1 MNDKKKKRS
10 IVRFSILLVLFA
22 AIIFTVYSSITKEKV
37 QILQVGDDAP
47 DFELIDLNGEKHRL
61 SEYAGQ
67 GVLLNFWGTWCEP
80 CKREFPIID
89 RQYHEYQKQGV
100 QVLAVNI
107 AESDF
112 AVRNYIES
120 KGLTFPVVIDKEKS
134 VMNAYNINPLPTTF
148 LIDPKGEIV
157 KIITGEMNETL
168 VKQYM
173 ELIKPEEV

>member
-10 IVRFSILLVLFA
+10 IVRSLILLVLFG
-22 AIIFTVYSSITKEKV
+22 AIVFTVFSSSTKEKV
-37 QILQVGDDAP
+37 EMLQVGDEAP
-47 DFELIDLNGEKHRL
+47 DFELVDLNGEKHRL

-67 GVLLNFWGTWCEP
+67 GLFLNFWGTWCEP

-89 RQYHEYQKQGV
+89 RKYQEYRNQGV

-120 KGLTFPVVIDKEKS
+120 KELTFPVVIDKEKS
-134 VMNAYNINPLPTTF
+134 VMNAYNIKPLPTTF
-148 LIDPKGEIV
+148 LINPDGEII
-157 KIITGEMNETL
+157 KIITGEMNETM
-168 VKQYM
+168 VQQYM
-173 ELIKPEEV
+173 ELIKPENI

>member
-10 IVRFSILLVLFA
+10 IVRFSILFVLFA
-22 AIIFTVYSSITKEKV
+22 AIVFTVYTSLTKEKV
-37 QILQVGDDAP
+37 QVLQVGDEAP
-47 DFELIDLNGEKHRL
+47 DFELTDLNGEKHRL
-61 SEYAGQ
+61 SEYEGQ
-67 GVLLNFWGTWCEP
+67 GLFLNFWGTWCEP
-80 CKREFPIID
+80 CKKEFPIID

-134 VMNAYNINPLPTTF
+134 VMTAYNINPLPTTF
-148 LIDPKGEIV
+148 LINPNGEIV
-157 KIITGEMNETL
+157 KIITGEMNETM

-173 ELIKPEEV
+173 ELIKPEEI

>member
-1 MNDKKKKRS
+1 MNDRKKKRS

-22 AIIFTVYSSITKEKV
+22 AIVFTVYSNSTKENV
-37 QILQVGDDAP
+37 EVLQVGDKAP
-47 DFELIDLNGEKHRL
+47 NFELVDLNGEKHRL

-67 GVLLNFWGTWCEP
+67 GLFLNFWGTWCEP

-89 RQYHEYQKQGV
+89 RKYHEYRSQGV

-148 LIDPKGEIV
+148 LINPDGEII
-157 KIITGEMNETL
+157 KIITGEMNETM
-168 VKQYM
+168 VQQYM
-173 ELIKPEEV
+173 ELIKPENI